1 MENREDDNTGLD
13 RASLT
18 GDETSKEASHS
29 EKKASEVKWT
39 EDQLKAI
46 NTRHADIL
54 VSAAAGSGKT
64 AVLVE
69 RIIKII
75 TNKDNPVDIDRM
87 LIVTFTNAA
96 AAEMRERIGEA
107 ISKEL
112 EKNPNNS
119 NLQKQLTL
127 LNKANISTLHSFCLN
142 LIRNNF
148 HQIDLDPSFRV
159 GDSTEIALLRGESL
173 DEVFEEKYNEENES
187 FHKLVESYCNNKSDR
202 ALYDLIQRLYNFSM
216 STPNPKKWLLE
227 KAEDFNVTEGFK
239 EFSFKEEFVKEVIE
253 ELTLGEKFLK
263 RGLRLIDENDFLEKY
278 RENLQSDLDI
288 TQGAKGMV
296 ETSFEELNSFIKD
309 TSFGKLV
316 TVRLKDEEEKILQE
330 EVKTLRNK
338 AKDIYKGVSE
348 KILSFT
354 SPENAERLKELYP
367 LMMELSTLV
376 IEFREKFSKKKRERG
391 IIDFNDQEHFAL
403 EILKTIDEEGREVP
417 SQVALDLRNKFEEI
431 LVDEYQD
438 SNDVQEEIVNLISR
452 KESGFRNRFMVGDL
466 KQSIYRFRMA
476 KPELFKEK
484 KDSYAREE
492 GGDNRLITLHKNFR
506 SREEVI
512 NGINYIFNS
521 TMSEKV
527 GELHYTEEEELKL
540 GAEFQPLD
548 EEGVAG
554 GAVELHII
562 SLDNEVELSKEE
574 ITLREDEVSCDGEF
588 KGEQKILEKISLIET
603 TSSSKEQEN
612 LEEEMEGELE
622 EEELDA
628 IQIEARVVAKRIQ
641 ELMEYRGK
649 DTFKVYD
656 KNLKGYRQ
664 VQFKDIVILL
674 RSANKFA
681 PIYVEEF
688 KNLNLPLYAEG
699 GTGYFDTIEVKTIIS
714 LLQII
719 DNPLQDIP
727 LVAVLRSP
735 IGGFTSGELADIRL
749 IDKKLNF
756 YDAMRKYVREHS
768 LIKDVNLQE
777 ELGLDVIEDYN
788 LQFSRNASEDSNVSN
803 ESENMSFAKEDNYLD
818 ILNENN
824 ETEDS
829 EEPLTRKIKEFLRI
843 LQMWRNRARYT
854 PINNLIWELCMET
867 GYYGYVGAMPAG
879 IQRQANL
886 RILFQRAKEFERTS
900 YKGLYNFINFI
911 NNLQKNS
918 EDLGAAKIIGENED
932 VVRVMSIHKSKGLE
946 FPVVFLCGMSKQFN
960 QSDLKSRILF
970 HNELGY
976 GPMYVDLEKRVTLS
990 TAQRDYI
997 SKKIEGENKSEE
1009 MRLLYVALTRAKEK
1023 LILVSSHKKLH
1034 KKIEDWAEAARD
1046 EEDIISENY
1055 TSRQKNYMDWVAPAI
1070 MKHIDGESLRKFE
1083 DDINIEDIN
1092 HHKSKWI
1099 VVFHNKADFTKVV
1112 EEEETTISIE
1122 EKLKELEEAPINE
1135 EYREIIE
1142 RNLNYKYKYEEATKL
1157 PTVITVSKLKSM
1169 DIVENFTED
1178 EERLQDDYH
1187 REYNKPLMKAPLFL
1201 QEKKGLT
1208 PAEVGTAL
1216 HGVMQRLDL
1225 EKVNTLEEIK
1235 EQIKQM
1241 QFREIL
1247 TPEETKVIKGEK
1259 IYNFFQSGLGVRML
1273 QAYKNGTLKRE
1284 LPFRMEVSSTLLDNS
1299 LSGEIYNEEKIVLRG
1314 IIDCYF
1320 EEEGK
1325 AIILDYK
1332 TDYVP
1337 KGEEQVVV
1345 DRYRTQL
1352 NYYGEAIEKLIGKE
1366 VKEKCLYL
1374 FSIDKEVNIDK
1385 I

>member
-1 MENREDDNTGLD
+1 MENR
-13 RASLT
+13 
-18 GDETSKEASHS
+18 GDLQKAKGESTLNSKEAIKEASNS
-29 EKKASEVKWT
+29 ENKATAVKWT

-46 NTRHADIL
+46 NTRYADVL

-75 TNKDNPVDIDRM
+75 TDRDNPVDIDRL

-159 GDSTEIALLRGESL
+159 GDSTEIALLRGEAL

-202 ALYDLIQRLYNFSM
+202 ALYDLILRLYNFSM
-216 STPNPKKWLLE
+216 STPNPKSWLLQ
-227 KAEDFNVTEGFK
+227 KAEDFNITNGFDG
-239 EFSFKEEFVKEVIE
+239 FSFRDEFISEVIE
-253 ELTLGEKFLK
+253 DLTLGEKLLN
-263 RGLRLIDENDFLEKY
+263 RGLRLIDENNFLEKY
-278 RENLQSDLDI
+278 RDNLKSDLQI
-288 TQGAKGMV
+288 MESSKEKV
-296 ETSFEELNSFIKD
+296 KTSLEELSNFIKEN
-309 TSFGKLV
+309 SFGKLA
-316 TVRLKDEEEKILQE
+316 TVRLKEEEEKILQE
-330 EVKTLRNK
+330 EVKNLRNK
-338 AKDIYKGVSE
+338 AKDIYKEISE

-354 SPENAERLKELYP
+354 SPENGEILKELYP
-367 LMMELSTLV
+367 LMLELSNLV
-376 IEFREKFSKKKRERG
+376 LEFRDKFAKKKRERG

-403 EILKTIDEEGREVP
+403 EILKTLNEEGKEVP
-417 SQVALDLRNKFEEI
+417 SQVALDLRDKFEEI

-484 KDSYAREE
+484 KDRYTKEA

-521 TMSEKV
+521 IMSEKV
-527 GELHYTEEEELKL
+527 GELNYTEEEELKL
-540 GAEFQPLD
+540 GAEFQPLE
-548 EEGVAG
+548 EEGIVG

-562 SLDNEVELSKEE
+562 SLDNEVNLPEGENLLLEE
-574 ITLREDEVSCDGEF
+574 KVSCDGEF
-588 KGEQKILEKISLIET
+588 NAERKILEKINKIEAPNE
-603 TSSSKEQEN
+603 SKEQEKSEEDT
-612 LEEEMEGELE
+612 EEEIE

-628 IQIEARVVAKRIQ
+628 IQIEARAVAKRIQ
-641 ELMEYRGK
+641 QLMEYKGK

-656 KNLKGYRQ
+656 KNLKSYRQ
-664 VQFKDIVILL
+664 LQFRDIVILL

-727 LVAVLRSP
+727 LIAVLRSP
-735 IGGFTSGELADIRL
+735 IGGFISEELADIRL
-749 IDKKLNF
+749 VDKKLNF
-756 YDAMRKYVREHS
+756 YDAMRRYVREHS
-768 LIKDVNLQE
+768 LFKNNEAEEQVVIDITKDYDL
-777 ELGLDVIEDYN
+777 ELRGN
-788 LQFSRNASEDSNVSN
+788 PK
-803 ESENMSFAKEDNYLD
+803 ENNRPENINFLEEDNYLD
-818 ILNENN
+818 IINKDNENQDN
-824 ETEDS
+824 ED
-829 EEPLTRKIKEFLRI
+829 PLTRKIKEFLRT

-867 GYYGYVGAMPAG
+867 GYYGYVGAMPGG

-918 EDLGAAKIIGENED
+918 EDLGAAKVIGENED

-960 QSDLKSRILF
+960 QSDLKSKILF

-976 GPMYVDLEKRVTLS
+976 GPMYVDLEKRITLS

-997 SKKIEGENKSEE
+997 AKKIQGENKSEE

-1023 LILVSSHKKLH
+1023 LILVTSHKKLD
-1034 KKIEDWAEAARD
+1034 KKIEEWIEAARD
-1046 EEDIISENY
+1046 EEEVIAESYISK
-1055 TSRQKNYMDWVAPAI
+1055 QKSYIDWVAPAI
-1070 MKHIDGESLRKFE
+1070 MKHVDGEPLRFYK
-1083 DDINIEDIN
+1083 DDTNIEYLN
-1092 HHKSKWI
+1092 EHNSKWE
-1099 VVFHNKADFTKVV
+1099 VVFHNKIQFSKVI
-1112 EEEETTISIE
+1112 EEEEPTTSIE
-1122 EKLKELEEAPINE
+1122 EKLRKLEEGSIE
-1135 EYREIIE
+1135 EEGRVFIE
-1142 RNLNYKYKYEEATKL
+1142 DNLNYKYKFEESTKL
-1157 PTVITVSKLKSM
+1157 PTVITVSKLKAM
-1169 DIVENFTED
+1169 DIVDDFIED

-1208 PAEVGTAL
+1208 PAEIGTAL

-1235 EQIKQM
+1235 TQINQM
-1241 QFREIL
+1241 ELRELL
-1247 TPEETKVIKGEK
+1247 TSEEAKVIKAEK
-1259 IYNFFQSGLGVRML
+1259 IYNFFQSNLGVRML

-1284 LPFRMEVSSTLLDNS
+1284 LPFRMEVSSTLLDNT
-1299 LSGEIYNEEKIVLRG
+1299 LQKEIYGEEKIVLRG

-1332 TDYVP
+1332 TDYLRQ
-1337 KGEEQVVV
+1337 GEEAVII
-1345 DRYRTQL
+1345 DRYKTQL
-1352 NYYGEAIEKLIGKE
+1352 NYYGEAVEKLLGKRVE
-1366 VKEKCLYL
+1366 DMYLYL
-1374 FSIDKEVNIDK
+1374 FSIDRDVKVN
-1385 I
+1385 